1 MPVAEWDSYIVQWRY
16 LIQYLIGH
24 IDTDADLIAH
34 LLRMTRGDRCDTA
47 GSDQVF
53 IIKMQRIPRQN
64 MSLYLTN
71 RVCQR
76 GCGQW
81 STVDTVGVNEQI
93 LQAGMAQTLQR
104 ILLLP
109 LIMPDQHHPVRWLSI
124 HYRIKC
130 DGGRREVHIERT
142 RHVAIFAFKIQP
154 VNPVTRHGCLIAK
167 LAGAGNAAL
176 PVPAIAN
183 AINIDPIK

>member
-34 LLRMTRGDRCDTA
+34 RLRMARDNRYGTA

-53 IIKMQRIPRQN
+53 IIKMERIPRQN
-64 MSLYLTN
+64 MSLYLAN

-104 ILLLP
+104 PAPPCEVAQHPLP
-109 LIMPDQHHPVRWLSI
+109 D
-124 HYRIKC
+124 
-130 DGGRREVHIERT
+130 
-142 RHVAIFAFKIQP
+142 
-154 VNPVTRHGCLIAK
+154 
-167 LAGAGNAAL
+167 
-176 PVPAIAN
+176 
-183 AINIDPIK
+183 